1 MTFRQ
6 NSVLTR
12 LQYSVVNAA
21 FFFLLLIS
29 EKTDFESSE
38 ILSHNEDLLKILL
51 EYLKDVETDGKR
63 WKRCFNARDHSYSAA
78 SFHAHCNDKGPTVTL
93 VEVGHYVFGAYAD
106 QSWTSRKCHYN
117 TRSVVATRVIAKVF
131 LVKDDD

>member
-78 SFHAHCNDKGPTVTL
+78 WLHVHNND
-93 VEVGHYVFGAYAD
+93 
-106 QSWTSRKCHYN
+106 
-117 TRSVVATRVIAKVF
+117 
-131 LVKDDD
+131 